1 VIGDRVIGD
10 RVIGD
15 RRSAIA
21 VSQNHTTK
29 SIKYAG
35 APGRSGVKRNRSP
48 IAIA

>member
-15 RRSAIA
+15 RAIA

-29 SIKYAG
+29 STKYAG